1 MNDVWIITFVDHL
14 HVWVTKLKPSLM
26 FFKLPVLTS
35 INVAWVN
42 FSAAVLDKTQ
52 RVAKTST
59 VGYVP
64 VCYEIVNLFIKPQH
78 FLLMFFICKL
88 KGLYLV
94 VTICDGFLMLSLD
107 LLHFCI
113 KPTWHDVLQN
123 VLLERFTLIFLRVYN
138 DIKGTSKRDKNIMI
152 LSIFPRGSML
162 RIPASAWRKAW
173 DLISSSVNLGVN
185 VMIRAIPK
193 YFPTWPL
200 FNQFCS
206 SLSTSTSI

>member
-35 INVAWVN
+35 NNVAWVN

-113 KPTWHDVLQN
+113 KSTWYDVLQN

-162 RIPASAWRKAW
+162 RIPASA
-173 DLISSSVNLGVN
+173 
-185 VMIRAIPK
+185 
-193 YFPTWPL
+193 
-200 FNQFCS
+200 
-206 SLSTSTSI
+206 